1 MGTRPVT
8 VSPTQTA
15 CPTGNDLTADVGTS
29 DWRFS
34 RRAVSFLG

>member
-15 CPTGNDLTADVGTS
+15 CPTGNDLTADVG
-29 DWRFS
+29 DERLALLAP
-34 RRAVSFLG
+34 RR